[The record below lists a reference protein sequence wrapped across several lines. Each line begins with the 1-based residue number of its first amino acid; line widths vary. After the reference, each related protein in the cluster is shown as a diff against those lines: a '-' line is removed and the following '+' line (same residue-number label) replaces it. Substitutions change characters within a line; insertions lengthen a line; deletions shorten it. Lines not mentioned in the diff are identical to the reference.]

1 MLLVFTKE
9 TLEGYIR
16 NEERCVF
23 IRLEQWFMNPSM
35 YYHHLEGLLQHRL
48 LVPCPE
54 LLLQ

>member
-9 TLEGYIR
+9 TLKGYIR